1 MMLMEAAFSNAFH
14 VAKRRVVFNVVHA
27 CHTKTCWRTLLVLL
41 HVAQIPY
48 IGMFKKNNTPY
59 IIRAKRVKN
68 LKTFFR
74 KKAREGGHILRLPHV
89 FGCYK
94 MALLFEIMLDYIT
107 IFCIEVL
114 RIH

>member
-48 IGMFKKNNTPY
+48 IGMFKKKQY
-59 IIRAKRVKN
+59 SVYYSGEA
-68 LKTFFR
+68 R
-74 KKAREGGHILRLPHV
+74 KKFED
-89 FGCYK
+89 
-94 MALLFEIMLDYIT
+94 LFS
-107 IFCIEVL
+107 
-114 RIH
+114 